1 MTTYPYEYSANVYAT
16 IPFKYKFVKDRY
28 WNLQGSASANS
39 DTSTNKSFLAYPG
52 LSMSCEQVST
62 SLETVSVTGGQL
74 PDYSYSSDILGCL
87 ATVGQGTKYT
97 NFTKVG
103 TPTVNEMTGVA
114 TGFSGSNYLTLGVN
128 TTDSGTWEIVVKFTT
143 GTSNSG
149 ASVIFG
155 AVGTSMLPFYKDGN
169 TMYAFLSSNGSS
181 WDIASAAS
189 VMSIS
194 TNTTY
199 KMKAEFTGSAYNWYN
214 WENDTW
220 VLKRTISSSSL
231 VKGGNLLKIGSDF
244 SNSGASVDL
253 SETYMKVNDVM
264 YWTPATTGDY
274 YKVLKNGYVNYNIIG
289 SPTINTDTGEV
300 TGFSTSN
307 YLKLPTAFN
316 PTSSSWE
323 LRFKFKTGS
332 TISTNQQFFHSCQ
345 GTGSSGRFGIGAQIY
360 NSKFNM
366 FISSNGSSWLLDEVG
381 TYTPLANTTYWV
393 KVGWTG
399 TEYYFEYS
407 VDGETYTRDITYS
420 STSPVCSVAN
430 SYIGIYSSSSFEAP
444 WLGTIYLA
452 DTSIYIN
459 GSEWW
464 NPVGDY
470 NTFAVGLLPDGV
482 TDDGSA
488 QTWNLFYNGNYR
500 LNTASTMTG
509 YTWVGSVAIP
519 AHTV

>member
-16 IPFKYKFVKDRY
+16 IPFKYKFIKDRY
-28 WNLQGSASANS
+28 WDLQGSASANN
-39 DTSTNKSFLAYPG
+39 DTSVNKDFLAYPG
-52 LSMSCEQVST
+52 LSMSCEQIPT

-74 PDYSYSSDILGCL
+74 PNYSSSSSILGCL

-103 TPTVNEMTGVA
+103 TPTVDEMTGVA

-128 TTDSGTWEIVVKFTT
+128 TPDSGTWEIVVKFKT

-155 AVGTSMLPFYKDGN
+155 AVGTSMLPFYKDSN
-169 TMYAFLSSNGSS
+169 TLYAFLSSNGSS
-181 WDIASAAS
+181 WDMASAAS
-189 VMSIS
+189 IMSIS

-274 YKVLKNGYVNYNIIG
+274 YKVLKNGYVNYTTAGTPN
-289 SPTINTDTGEV
+289 INTDTGV
-300 TGFSTSN
+300 VSGFTVNDYLACNDTTISFSN
-307 YLKLPTAFN
+307 P
-316 PTSSSWE
+316 WE
-323 LRFKFKTGS
+323 LKVKFT
-332 TISTNQQFFHSCQ
+332 
-345 GTGSSGRFGIGAQIY
+345 TGSSVSSTNNVVGCVTDQKGLRIIVTNAG
-360 NSKFNM
+360 KFSILNG
-366 FISSNGSSWLLDEVG
+366 NGSWFNTSSITG
-381 TYTPLANTTYWV
+381 TYSVQTNTTYWI
-393 KVGWTG
+393 KHGWTG
-399 TEYYFEYS
+399 STYYLKYSLDDETYVDDVSYNSSAACTFDTYPFIIGKNANANPFNGS
-407 VDGETYTRDITYS
+407 VDLSGFELKINNSVVWTAFGEMTAY
-420 STSPVCSVAN
+420 
-430 SYIGIYSSSSFEAP
+430 
-444 WLGTIYLA
+444 
-452 DTSIYIN
+452 
-459 GSEWW
+459 
-464 NPVGDY
+464 
-470 NTFAVGLLPDGV
+470 AVGLLPSGV
-482 TDDGSA
+482 VDDGTEK
-488 QTWNLFYNGNYR
+488 TWNLFYNYSTETF
-500 LNTASTMTG
+500 LLDTTATMSG
-509 YTWVGSVAIP
+509 YVWVGNITIP